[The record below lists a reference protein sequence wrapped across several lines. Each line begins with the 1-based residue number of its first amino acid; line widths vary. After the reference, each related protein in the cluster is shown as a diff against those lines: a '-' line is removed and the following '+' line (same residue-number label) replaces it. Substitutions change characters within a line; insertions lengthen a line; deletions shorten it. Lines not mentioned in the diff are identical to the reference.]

1 MPISDPQPARPAR
14 PSGATAG
21 FLLLGTVLLC
31 AGIGAGLGALV
42 GALAPL
48 VVLGTFAGFG
58 AGFALVYSRY
68 RTL

>member
-1 MPISDPQPARPAR
+1 MPLTDLQPAPPAR

-31 AGIGAGLGALV
+31 AGIGAALGALV
-42 GALAPL
+42 GAVAPL
-48 VVLGTFAGFG
+48 LILGTFAGFG